1 MITLSILI
9 YTYIV
14 YLVIYIYICFKC
26 IWIWYLISWMSWQ
39 RRSSDLG
46 ASLRNVGWWMRIASL
61 ERCPGER
68 DKVPALLLCNLYDLP
83 TATEWRLVSDQSWS
97 RFILSQASF
106 SELWLWR
113 RILQVRNISGTWGL
127 ALRGFFMVG
136 VAPLTALVFQG
147 ALFSS
152 MTFLGLGLAGLETV
166 NCEVGWVL
174 PGCRGWCGHVAAGP
188 FGRHSVSTSPAR
200 WWTPLG

>member
-9 YTYIV
+9 YTYVV

-26 IWIWYLISWMSWQ
+26 IWTWYPISWMAWQ

-46 ASLRNVGWWMRIASL
+46 ASLRNVGWWMRIVSL

-68 DKVPALLLCNLYDLP
+68 DKVPALLLCNLYDFP
-83 TATEWRLVSDQSWS
+83 TATEWRLVFDQSWS

-113 RILQVRNISGTWGL
+113 RILQVRNISGTW
-127 ALRGFFMVG
+127 AWHLRGWNG
-136 VAPLTALVFQG
+136 GSGTTYGLGFQG

-174 PGCRGWCGHVAAGP
+174 PMGCRGWCGHVATGP

-200 WWTPLG
+200 WWTPQG